1 MKKYSRELQKAFD
14 FRPCKLHER
23 VVKVRCNVVYN
34 LLKKK
39 KKKNI
44 YIYMCVCVDIYIFNS
59 YSSRTRRI

>member
-1 MKKYSRELQKAFD
+1 MKKYSRELQNAFD

-39 KKKNI
+39 KKYI
-44 YIYMCVCVDIYIFNS
+44 YIYICVCVCVYIYI
-59 YSSRTRRI
+59 